1 MIAVDNGLRTLW
13 TASAALVAKTPG
25 GIWKLEPKQGINSPQ
40 LVYLPLFDR
49 PHYAFGATPR
59 LDCPYQLEGVGMAT
73 ASQGA
78 SEVAEA
84 IRDLAIQLV
93 TGRTGSTWSLSASGY
108 NVKRVF
114 WERNL
119 SPFTEVTAGG
129 VVWVHAPAY
138 FTIWLNPV

>member
-1 MIAVDNGLRTLW
+1 
-13 TASAALVAKTPG
+13 
-25 GIWKLEPKQGINSPQ
+25 
-40 LVYLPLFDR
+40 
-49 PHYAFGATPR
+49 
-59 LDCPYQLEGVGMAT
+59 MAT

-93 TGRTGSTWSLSASGY
+93 TGRTGSTWSLSVTGY